1 MLTVTTPSVRHI
13 TVTLSRGAFTRR
25 TRGGLKFK
33 LTTLDQSGRR
43 MRQRLTARR

>member
-1 MLTVTTPSVRHI
+1 VLTVLTPAARHI
-13 TVTLSRGAFTRR
+13 TVTLSRGAVTRR
-25 TRGGLKFK
+25 TRGGLKFR